1 MVHLPYR
8 SNLFFCSEEIESFEN
23 KLNTNHKNLKVK
35 HMIVKKNNFQ
45 RKGKAI
51 NIGFYKKKFCFRLSF
66 VCPQNK
72 CSIASFLSLVCSPSF
87 VIR

>member
-1 MVHLPYR
+1 MSEMTFKVLNIIIKITSMVHLPYR

-51 NIGFYKKKFCFRLSF
+51 NIEFYKKKILLPFEFCLST
-66 VCPQNK
+66 K
-72 CSIASFLSLVCSPSF
+72 
-87 VIR
+87 

>member
-35 HMIVKKNNFQ
+35 HMIVKK
-45 RKGKAI
+45 K
-51 NIGFYKKKFCFRLSF
+51 
-66 VCPQNK
+66 
-72 CSIASFLSLVCSPSF
+72 
-87 VIR
+87 